1 MQGMRRQGLT
11 FNEENP
17 GSILLQENAS
27 FYRIM
32 VCGRGGGMSKY
43 YIMGFTQ
50 NEVAQG
56 LVIKQLN
63 DFNEIM
69 ANNFKDA
76 ESRVRQGIRME
87 KIQLIC
93 YSINTIWIID
103 GKYNDDKYRKYL
115 ELVFANENLKN
126 ALEQQGIYY
135 NYIESIEEKD
145 LPSKKSLILSVQY
158 FI

>member
-1 MQGMRRQGLT
+1 MRRQGLT

-93 YSINTIWIID
+93 YSINTIWIMMKI
-103 GKYNDDKYRKYL
+103 
-115 ELVFANENLKN
+115 
-126 ALEQQGIYY
+126 
-135 NYIESIEEKD
+135 
-145 LPSKKSLILSVQY
+145 
-158 FI
+158 

>member
-1 MQGMRRQGLT
+1 
-11 FNEENP
+11 
-17 GSILLQENAS
+17 
-27 FYRIM
+27 
-32 VCGRGGGMSKY
+32 MSKY

-115 ELVFANENLKN
+115 ELVFVNENLKY

-145 LPSKKSLILSVQY
+145 LPSKIADIKCTIFYINKRASGSLSVRGIY
-158 FI
+158 FLCFLKNAMSWPVTGYVSLCC

>member
-1 MQGMRRQGLT
+1 MLAPYYKFGLEN
-11 FNEENP
+11 NE
-17 GSILLQENAS
+17 
-27 FYRIM
+27 
-32 VCGRGGGMSKY
+32 Y

-115 ELVFANENLKN
+115 ELVFVNENLKN

>member
-1 MQGMRRQGLT
+1 
-11 FNEENP
+11 
-17 GSILLQENAS
+17 
-27 FYRIM
+27 
-32 VCGRGGGMSKY
+32 
-43 YIMGFTQ
+43 MGFTQ

-115 ELVFANENLKN
+115 ELVFVNENLKN